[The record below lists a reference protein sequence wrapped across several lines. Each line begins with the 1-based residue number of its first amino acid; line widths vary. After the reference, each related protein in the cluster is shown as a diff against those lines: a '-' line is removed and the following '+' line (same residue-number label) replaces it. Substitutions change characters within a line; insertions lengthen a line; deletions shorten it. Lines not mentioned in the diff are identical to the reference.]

1 MMLNE
6 ERELIKEIFTNYFA
20 NGLYFVIF
28 LVALIIFMV
37 EEKRKENKRIL
48 LYYPILVLIITLNP
62 LFCKILLKFI
72 GKNVY
77 YRFMWLLPFG
87 IVIAYL
93 GTFIIAKA
101 SKKVKKTILC
111 TVFIGIIL
119 YCGNFIYTNQTFDKV
134 NNWHKLPDES
144 IQVTQMIAKIP
155 LDNKKA
161 MVSTDLVGYIRQFD
175 ASIKLAYPRRPYADY
190 QMYPIVKYYNAGD
203 VKNLVS
209 QCQQNDIN
217 IIVYDNS
224 IPLTISPSH
233 YGYDLYAQTEHYDIY
248 ALSKEIKVD
257 EETISIEG
265 LQSDY
270 KLCFVND
277 LHIIV
282 PDEDVSNE
290 NKETVQERQDNF
302 FKTIAGERS
311 FELWKR
317 IPKKINELNPDCV
330 ILGGDMIDYASKANI
345 ESLKNGIDQ
354 INVETMYL
362 RADHDYG
369 RSYNPNLTTDYITQL
384 EKSIDENLEV
394 YCKDLG
400 EILIVGIDNST
411 SQISDEALA
420 KLKEIFTN
428 GKPIIL
434 ATHVPLNSKVDNNLA
449 EESKKVWQDRN
460 LTWDET
466 GTTYTADENTK
477 KFLNLLYAENSPVKA
492 VLAGHLHFKNTSKLN
507 ENITQYVF
515 DASYQGKIGVL
526 HIVGK

>member
-1 MMLNE
+1 MNE
-6 ERELIKEIFTNYFA
+6 NIEFIKNVFLSYYANQKYFVLFLIALLFIFIKEKQKTNQTFLIY
-20 NGLYFVIF
+20 YSMVI
-28 LVALIIFMV
+28 LII
-37 EEKRKENKRIL
+37 L
-48 LYYPILVLIITLNP
+48 LNP
-62 LFCKILLKFI
+62 IFVWLIFKMIPQS
-72 GKNVY
+72 VY
-77 YRFMWLLPFG
+77 YRFLWTIPFG
-87 IVIAYL
+87 IIQAYFGVRL
-93 GTFIIAKA
+93 MDNINTHLKKNIIAI
-101 SKKVKKTILC
+101 SFIL
-111 TVFIGIIL
+111 II
-119 YCGNFIYTNQTFDKV
+119 IYSGAFVYNNLTFEKV
-134 NNWHKLPDES
+134 NNWHKLPEEY
-144 IQVTQMIAKIP
+144 IQVTQIVKDIP

-317 IPKKINELNPDCV
+317 MPAKINELNPDCV

-492 VLAGHLHFKNTSKLN
+492 VLAGHLHFKHTGKIN

>member
-1 MMLNE
+1 MNE
-6 ERELIKEIFTNYFA
+6 NIELIKSVFLSYYANQKYLVLFLIALLFIFIKGKQKTNQSF
-20 NGLYFVIF
+20 
-28 LVALIIFMV
+28 
-37 EEKRKENKRIL
+37 L
-48 LYYPILVLIITLNP
+48 LYYPMVILIVLLNP
-62 LFCKILLKFI
+62 IFVWLIFKII
-72 GKNVY
+72 PESVY
-77 YRFMWLLPFG
+77 YRFLWAIPFG
-87 IVIAYL
+87 IIIAYFGVRL
-93 GTFIIAKA
+93 MDNINTQLKKNIVAISFILIIIYSGAFVYNNTTFE
-101 SKKVKKTILC
+101 
-111 TVFIGIIL
+111 
-119 YCGNFIYTNQTFDKV
+119 KV

-144 IQVTQMIAKIP
+144 IQVTQIVKDIP

-190 QMYPIVKYYNAGD
+190 EMYPIVKYYKAGD
-203 VKNLVS
+203 VKNLVNL
-209 QCQQNDIN
+209 CKQNDIN

-233 YGYDLYAQTEHYDIY
+233 YGYGLYAQTEHYDIY

-257 EETISIEG
+257 EETICIEG
-265 LQSDY
+265 LQNDY

-290 NKETVQERQDNF
+290 NKETVQQRYDNF

-317 IPKKINELNPDCV
+317 MPEQINEFNPDFV
-330 ILGGDMIDYASKANI
+330 ILGGDMVDYASKANM
-345 ESLKNGIDQ
+345 ECLKNGIEQ
-354 INVETMYL
+354 INIETIYL

-369 RSYNPNLTTDYITQL
+369 RDYNPNLTTDYINQL
-384 EKSIDENLEV
+384 QTSIDENSEIF
-394 YCKDLG
+394 CKDLG
-400 EILIVGIDNST
+400 EIVIVGVNNST
-411 SQISDEALA
+411 SQISESALG
-420 KLKEIFTN
+420 KLKEIFAQ

-434 ATHVPLNSKVDNNLA
+434 ATHVPLNSKVDNDLA
-449 EESKKVWQDRN
+449 EESKKAWQDRN

-466 GTTYTADENTK
+466 GTTYTANENTK
-477 KFLNLLYAENSPVKA
+477 EFLNLVYAENSPVKA

-515 DASYQGKIGVL
+515 DASYQGKVGIL
-526 HIVGK
+526 HVVGK

>member
-1 MMLNE
+1 
-6 ERELIKEIFTNYFA
+6 
-20 NGLYFVIF
+20 
-28 LVALIIFMV
+28 
-37 EEKRKENKRIL
+37 
-48 LYYPILVLIITLNP
+48 
-62 LFCKILLKFI
+62 
-72 GKNVY
+72 
-77 YRFMWLLPFG
+77 
-87 IVIAYL
+87 
-93 GTFIIAKA
+93 
-101 SKKVKKTILC
+101 
-111 TVFIGIIL
+111 
-119 YCGNFIYTNQTFDKV
+119 
-134 NNWHKLPDES
+134 
-144 IQVTQMIAKIP
+144 
-155 LDNKKA
+155 
-161 MVSTDLVGYIRQFD
+161 
-175 ASIKLAYPRRPYADY
+175 
-190 QMYPIVKYYNAGD
+190 
-203 VKNLVS
+203 
-209 QCQQNDIN
+209 
-217 IIVYDNS
+217 
-224 IPLTISPSH
+224 
-233 YGYDLYAQTEHYDIY
+233 
-248 ALSKEIKVD
+248 
-257 EETISIEG
+257 
-265 LQSDY
+265 
-270 KLCFVND
+270 
-277 LHIIV
+277 
-282 PDEDVSNE
+282 
-290 NKETVQERQDNF
+290 
-302 FKTIAGERS
+302 
-311 FELWKR
+311 
-317 IPKKINELNPDCV
+317 
-330 ILGGDMIDYASKANI
+330 MIDYASKANI

-492 VLAGHLHFKNTSKLN
+492 VLAGHLHFKHTGKIN

>member
-1 MMLNE
+1 MNE
-6 ERELIKEIFTNYFA
+6 NIEFIKSVFLSYYANQNYFVLFLIALLFIFIKEKQKTNQS
-20 NGLYFVIF
+20 F
-28 LVALIIFMV
+28 LI
-37 EEKRKENKRIL
+37 
-48 LYYPILVLIITLNP
+48 YYPIAILIILLNP
-62 LFCKILLKFI
+62 IFAWLIVKVIPES
-72 GKNVY
+72 VY
-77 YRFMWLLPFG
+77 YRFLWTIPFG
-87 IVIAYL
+87 IILAYFGVRL
-93 GTFIIAKA
+93 MDNINTHLKKNIIAI
-101 SKKVKKTILC
+101 SFIL
-111 TVFIGIIL
+111 II
-119 YCGNFIYTNQTFDKV
+119 IYSGAFVYNNITFEKV

-144 IQVTQMIAKIP
+144 IQVTQIVKDIP
-155 LDNKKA
+155 VDNKKA

-175 ASIKLAYPRRPYADY
+175 ANIKLAYPRRPYADY
-190 QMYPIVKYYNAGD
+190 EMYPIVKYYKAGD
-203 VKNLVS
+203 VKNLVNL
-209 QCQQNDIN
+209 CKQNDIN

-290 NKETVQERQDNF
+290 NKETVQQRQDNF

-317 IPKKINELNPDCV
+317 MPAKINELNPDCV

-420 KLKEIFTN
+420 KLKEIFAN

-466 GTTYTADENTK
+466 GTTYTANENTK
-477 KFLNLLYAENSPVKA
+477 EFLNLVYAENSPVKA
-492 VLAGHLHFKNTSKLN
+492 VLAGHLHFKHTGKIN

>member
-1 MMLNE
+1 MNE
-6 ERELIKEIFTNYFA
+6 NIEFIKNVFLSYYANQKYFVLFLIALLFIFIKEKQKTNQTFLIY
-20 NGLYFVIF
+20 YSMVI
-28 LVALIIFMV
+28 LII
-37 EEKRKENKRIL
+37 L
-48 LYYPILVLIITLNP
+48 LNP
-62 LFCKILLKFI
+62 IFVWLIFKMIPQS
-72 GKNVY
+72 VY
-77 YRFMWLLPFG
+77 YRFLWTIPFG
-87 IVIAYL
+87 IILAYFGVRL
-93 GTFIIAKA
+93 MDNINTHLKKNIIAI
-101 SKKVKKTILC
+101 SFIL
-111 TVFIGIIL
+111 II
-119 YCGNFIYTNQTFDKV
+119 IYSGAFVYNNITFEKV
-134 NNWHKLPDES
+134 NNWYKLPDES
-144 IQVTQMIAKIP
+144 IQVTQIVKDIP
-155 LDNKKA
+155 VDNKKA

-175 ASIKLAYPRRPYADY
+175 ANIKLAYPRRPYADY
-190 QMYPIVKYYNAGD
+190 EMYPIVKYYKAGD
-203 VKNLVS
+203 VKNLVNL
-209 QCQQNDIN
+209 CKQNDIN
-217 IIVYDNS
+217 IIIYDNS

-257 EETISIEG
+257 EETICIEG
-265 LQSDY
+265 LQNDY
-270 KLCFVND
+270 KLCFIND

-290 NKETVQERQDNF
+290 NKETVQQRYDNF

-317 IPKKINELNPDCV
+317 MPVKINELNPDCV

-420 KLKEIFTN
+420 KLKEIFAR

-434 ATHVPLNSKVDNNLA
+434 ATHVPLNSKVDNDLA
-449 EESKKVWQDRN
+449 EESKKAWQDRN

-466 GTTYTADENTK
+466 GTTYTANENTK
-477 KFLNLLYAENSPVKA
+477 EFLNLVYAENSPVKA

-515 DASYQGKIGVL
+515 DASYQGKVGIL
-526 HIVGK
+526 HVVGK